1 LENGWLEKRRMI
13 YRALADLVLLLHMA
27 FVLFAALG
35 GVLVFKW
42 RRVAWFHIPAALWA
56 ALIEFVGWECPLTPL
71 ENWLRRRGGEA
82 GYQTGFIEHFLLP
95 LIYPAPFSRSLHVVL
110 GLLVMGVNLAIY
122 LWIFGAAR
130 RRQGIGDHRSFSRFL

>member
-1 LENGWLEKRRMI
+1 MI
-13 YRALADLVLLLHMA
+13 YRALADFVVLLHMA

-42 RRVAWFHIPAALWA
+42 RRVARFHIPAALWG
-56 ALIEFVGWECPLTPL
+56 ALIEFAGWICPLTPL

-82 GYQTGFIEHFLLP
+82 GYQTGFIDRYLIP

-110 GLLVMGVNLAIY
+110 GLLVLCVNLVIY
-122 LWIFGAAR
+122 WRLWR
-130 RRQGIGDHRSFSRFL
+130 RSPSTGHRWSLFRYS

>member
-1 LENGWLEKRRMI
+1 MI
-13 YRALADLVLLLHMA
+13 YRALADFVLLLHMA

-56 ALIEFVGWECPLTPL
+56 ALIEFAGWVCPLTPL
-71 ENWLRRRGGEA
+71 ENWLRRQGGEA
-82 GYQTGFIEHFLLP
+82 GYQTGFIERYLLP

-122 LWIFGAAR
+122 GWIWR
-130 RRQGIGDHRSFSRFL
+130 RSASTGQWRGR